1 MAESENFIYC
11 LEAVNDVALA
21 EETASYKNLTAL
33 AEQHGISSIYQA
45 CDSIE
50 GMLESLDALLYNDHN
65 FVDYEIIYLVME
77 GEGNSICLN
86 GYYYGIDEIAELF
99 EGRLKGKVLHFA
111 NEKSLDIS
119 CEEAQYFLDITRA
132 KAISGYGA
140 KATFMRSHTL
150 DKEFF
155 RLFEDSDD
163 VIEIV
168 EELHKKHYA
177 ACKALGFR
185 LYY

>member
-1 MAESENFIYC
+1 MDFENFIFC
-11 LEAVNDVALA
+11 LEGVDNIQDTH
-21 EETASYKNLTAL
+21 ETEAYKNLTAL
-33 AEQHGISSIYQA
+33 AEQQGISSIYKT

-50 GMLESLDALLYNDHN
+50 GMVESLEALLHTDAH
-65 FVDYEIIYLVME
+65 FGTYEIIYLVME
-77 GEGNSICLN
+77 GEANSICLD
-86 GYYYGIDEIAELF
+86 GYYYSIEEIAELF

-111 NEKSLDIS
+111 NEKALDLS
-119 CEEAQYFLDITRA
+119 SEEAQYFLDITRA

-140 KATFMRSHTL
+140 KATFMRSHML

-155 RLFEDSDD
+155 SLFEESDD

-168 EELHKKHYA
+168 EGLYKKHYA
-177 ACKALGFR
+177 ACKALDFR